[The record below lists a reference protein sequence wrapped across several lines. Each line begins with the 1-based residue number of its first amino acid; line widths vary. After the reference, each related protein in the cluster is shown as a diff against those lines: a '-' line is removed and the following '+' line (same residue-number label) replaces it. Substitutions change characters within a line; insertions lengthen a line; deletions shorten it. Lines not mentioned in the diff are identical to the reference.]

1 MAIENRDLEVG
12 TKLIARYKKEEYR
25 AEVVAGEEGKVK
37 YPDDR
42 RKGVQEPFIRRNNHH
57 QQGLQRL
64 GVLEPRAR
72 QRPNRTAGAGKLGR
86 GGLRRRGDSGADA
99 CCRVPPSAQPEGR
112 RGGTGETLL
121 RSLPEELHRAGG
133 RNCQAVSRWAHTFAR
148 LESVPDIRRILEVAM
163 LDILRLENSIA
174 RARTLAYLVM
184 AAIKLLETGELE
196 ERLANLEHAIQG
208 QRALPEPEFDRGP
221 EEPRFS
227 VEVDP

>member
-1 MAIENRDLEVG
+1 
-12 TKLIARYKKEEYR
+12 
-25 AEVVAGEEGKVK
+25 
-37 YPDDR
+37 
-42 RKGVQEPFIRRNNHH
+42 
-57 QQGLQRL
+57 
-64 GVLEPRAR
+64 
-72 QRPNRTAGAGKLGR
+72 
-86 GGLRRRGDSGADA
+86 
-99 CCRVPPSAQPEGR
+99 
-112 RGGTGETLL
+112 
-121 RSLPEELHRAGG
+121 
-133 RNCQAVSRWAHTFAR
+133 
-148 LESVPDIRRILEVAM
+148 M